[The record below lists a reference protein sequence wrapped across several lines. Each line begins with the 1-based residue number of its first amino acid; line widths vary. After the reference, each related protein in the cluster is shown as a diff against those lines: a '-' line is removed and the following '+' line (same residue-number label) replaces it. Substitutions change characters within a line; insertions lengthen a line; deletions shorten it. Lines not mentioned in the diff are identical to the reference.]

1 MVLIKNVNDLA
12 IGIGLLL
19 VSLWL
24 LMDPTLIK
32 GFVLATSTPFLARP
46 DIYVKLIAGGLVILS
61 VLLIFKS
68 INLTGRVTEKNKF
81 SFRLPLVTLIP
92 MIAFVLCTLVL
103 EEVGFFISSFVLM
116 TLMCF
121 IYQIKEKQQEFK
133 ASKAI
138 YKSLAIS
145 CVFSLALVVV
155 LEQIF
160 THLLKVTLP

>member
-1 MVLIKNVNDLA
+1 
-12 IGIGLLL
+12 
-19 VSLWL
+19 
-24 LMDPTLIK
+24 
-32 GFVLATSTPFLARP
+32 
-46 DIYVKLIAGGLVILS
+46 
-61 VLLIFKS
+61 
-68 INLTGRVTEKNKF
+68 
-81 SFRLPLVTLIP
+81 

-116 TLMCF
+116 ALMCF

-138 YKSLAIS
+138 LKSLAIS